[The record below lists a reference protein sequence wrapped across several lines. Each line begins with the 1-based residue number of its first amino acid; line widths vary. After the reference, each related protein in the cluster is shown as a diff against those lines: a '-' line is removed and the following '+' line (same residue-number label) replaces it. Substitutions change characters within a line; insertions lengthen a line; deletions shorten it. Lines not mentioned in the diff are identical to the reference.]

1 MSLLVYLY
9 MMILAQALTNIFIKF
24 DKNAGTSEV
33 LINEQVSVRG
43 QLLCLHAKTSQRRN
57 RALTDPGTFRAKA
70 HSKTQNSPV
79 APPPSPRKGRS
90 LWFLQLSGTTN
101 HAGMVRKS
109 ILAFSIGIPNF
120 KIAFGIRKYRRNA
133 SASWINLK
141 LPIEIC
147 QSSRDQMEFKS

>member
-1 MSLLVYLY
+1 
-9 MMILAQALTNIFIKF
+9 MILAQALTNIFVKF

-79 APPPSPRKGRS
+79 APPPPSPWKGRS
-90 LWFLQLSGTTN
+90 LWFLQLSGTTY
-101 HAGMVRKS
+101 HGYGQKVD
-109 ILAFSIGIPNF
+109 
-120 KIAFGIRKYRRNA
+120 FGILYRHSKFQNCLRNPKISPKYRRFSLVNQFKNTHQKL
-133 SASWINLK
+133 SIINGSDGIQELG
-141 LPIEIC
+141 
-147 QSSRDQMEFKS
+147 RVG